1 MDIIQDSTKSNL
13 KNDSLQNK
21 SFEEEQDPIE
31 DFKSFENIEQ
41 EMNTT
46 ELFDALLI
54 NIPTNNSVVVEKSSS
69 IQN

>member
-13 KNDSLQNK
+13 KNDSIQNK

-31 DFKSFENIEQ
+31 DFKSFENIEYD
-41 EMNTT
+41 MNTT

>member
-13 KNDSLQNK
+13 KNDSIQNK

-54 NIPTNNSVVVEKSSS
+54 NIPTNNSVVVEKSS
-69 IQN
+69 

>member
-13 KNDSLQNK
+13 KNDSIQNK

-41 EMNTT
+41 EINTT

>member
-1 MDIIQDSTKSNL
+1 MDIIQDSTKSNF
-13 KNDSLQNK
+13 KNDSIQNK

>member
-13 KNDSLQNK
+13 KNDSIQNK

-41 EMNTT
+41 EMNTN

>member
-1 MDIIQDSTKSNL
+1 
-13 KNDSLQNK
+13 
-21 SFEEEQDPIE
+21 
-31 DFKSFENIEQ
+31 
-41 EMNTT
+41 MNTT

>member
-13 KNDSLQNK
+13 KNDSIQNK

>member
-13 KNDSLQNK
+13 KNDSIQNK

-46 ELFDALLI
+46 DLFDALLI